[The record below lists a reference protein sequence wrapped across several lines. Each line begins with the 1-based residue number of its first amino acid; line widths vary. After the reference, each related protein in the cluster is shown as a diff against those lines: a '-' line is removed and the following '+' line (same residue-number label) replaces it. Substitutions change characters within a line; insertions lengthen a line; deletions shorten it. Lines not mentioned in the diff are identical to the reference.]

1 MNSAKTKYKK
11 LTLYLKYLTSKC
23 NLRFLQSFVSLRY
36 TSTICKLNYL
46 NHYVTVR
53 LVSLDPDTFLSKYII
68 DNDYVET
75 TYVEGN

>member
-1 MNSAKTKYKK
+1 MKSAKTRYKK

-23 NLRFLQSFVSLRY
+23 NLRSIQSY

-46 NHYVTVR
+46 NHYTIVR
-53 LVSLDPDTFLSKYII
+53 LVNLAPDTFLSKYII